1 MSFFTN
7 ENVSFDR
14 YPKDDRLIPSSIR
27 VYKFYKY
34 NYLHLDETIYY
45 TPTYGYSIV
54 QKSPIISDIILKF
67 SLLFNILI
75 KQFTIYNF
83 TLLLIRYLN
92 LLLKKKKKF
101 LTQKGKWNTGGN
113 IHFHIMACRNIS

>member
-1 MSFFTN
+1 M
-7 ENVSFDR
+7 
-14 YPKDDRLIPSSIR
+14 
-27 VYKFYKY
+27 
-34 NYLHLDETIYY
+34 DETIYY

-54 QKSPIISDIILKF
+54 QKSPIILDIILKF

-92 LLLKKKKKF
+92 LLLKKKKNLWLRKANGIF
-101 LTQKGKWNTGGN
+101 
-113 IHFHIMACRNIS
+113 ISI

>member
-1 MSFFTN
+1 M
-7 ENVSFDR
+7 
-14 YPKDDRLIPSSIR
+14 
-27 VYKFYKY
+27 
-34 NYLHLDETIYY
+34 DETIYY

-54 QKSPIISDIILKF
+54 QKSPIILDIILKF

-92 LLLKKKKKF
+92 LLLKKKKIVTK
-101 LTQKGKWNTGGN
+101 KGKWNTGGN

>member
-1 MSFFTN
+1 M
-7 ENVSFDR
+7 
-14 YPKDDRLIPSSIR
+14 
-27 VYKFYKY
+27 
-34 NYLHLDETIYY
+34 DETIYY

-54 QKSPIISDIILKF
+54 QKSPIILDIILKF

-101 LTQKGKWNTGGN
+101 VTQKDKWN

>member
-14 YPKDDRLIPSSIR
+14 YPKDDRLATNTFEYINSTSIIISM
-27 VYKFYKY
+27 
-34 NYLHLDETIYY
+34 DETIYY

-54 QKSPIISDIILKF
+54 QKSPIILDIILKF

-92 LLLKKKKKF
+92 LLLKKKKN
-101 LTQKGKWNTGGN
+101 L
-113 IHFHIMACRNIS
+113 

>member
-1 MSFFTN
+1 M
-7 ENVSFDR
+7 
-14 YPKDDRLIPSSIR
+14 
-27 VYKFYKY
+27 
-34 NYLHLDETIYY
+34 DETIYY

-54 QKSPIISDIILKF
+54 QKSPIILDIILKF

-92 LLLKKKKKF
+92 LLLKKKKF
-101 LTQKGKWNTGGN
+101 LTQKGKWN

>member
-14 YPKDDRLIPSSIR
+14 YPKDDRLATNTFEYINSTSIIISM
-27 VYKFYKY
+27 
-34 NYLHLDETIYY
+34 DETIYY

-54 QKSPIISDIILKF
+54 QKSPIILDIILKF

-75 KQFTIYNF
+75 KQFTIY
-83 TLLLIRYLN
+83 ILN
-92 LLLKKKKKF
+92 
-101 LTQKGKWNTGGN
+101 NS
-113 IHFHIMACRNIS
+113 HI

>member
-1 MSFFTN
+1 M
-7 ENVSFDR
+7 
-14 YPKDDRLIPSSIR
+14 
-27 VYKFYKY
+27 
-34 NYLHLDETIYY
+34 DETIYY

-67 SLLFNILI
+67 FLLFNILI

-92 LLLKKKKKF
+92 LLLKKKKN
-101 LTQKGKWNTGGN
+101 L
-113 IHFHIMACRNIS
+113 